1 MNIFL
6 HCKNIK
12 KKIITYITIN
22 KILKFIKESHIN
34 AYTIGKEIF
43 LVYSL
48 LYNIYKENEGNYNI
62 DGEFYYFL
70 NRNTEYT
77 KSYLCDFL
85 SKDIIFSQFFVKL
98 NKKIFKLQDQ
108 FTWYFLRGYFVN
120 DFELIVCNL
129 NNTPSADNSYFVIYD
144 YHIHYLTFIY
154 EFMKNIYI
162 YNIDIKIELN
172 NHFDAYSINDITN
185 EMNYKLIINY
195 MQSNYNNPIIDL
207 FQLLYQNIDSPLDLL
222 DKNDIKLFKKYIK
235 YTNNTSLVN
244 IIY

>member
-6 HCKNIK
+6 KIK

-34 AYTIGKEIF
+34 AYIIGKEIIYI
-43 LVYSL
+43 YSL
-48 LYNIYKENEGNYNI
+48 LYNIYKQKEGNYDI
-62 DGEFYYFL
+62 DGEFYYYL
-70 NRNTEYT
+70 NGNIEYN
-77 KSYLCDFL
+77 KFYLCDLL

-120 DFELIVCNL
+120 DFELIACNL
-129 NNTPSADNSYFVIYD
+129 NNTPSANNSYIVMYD

-162 YNIDIKIELN
+162 YNIDINVELN
-172 NHFDAYSINDITN
+172 NHFDIYTINEITN
-185 EMNYKLIINY
+185 EMNYKLIINHA
-195 MQSNYNNPIIDL
+195 QSNYNNPILDL
-207 FQLLYQNIDSPLDLL
+207 FELLYQNIEDYTELVDN
-222 DKNDIKLFKKYIK
+222 NDINLFKKYKK
-235 YTNNTSLVN
+235 YKNNAPLVD